1 MIFADSSPDYK
12 SSKYVIV
19 GVLFDATSSFRSGS
33 RWAPDA
39 MRRASYNFET
49 YDYEYD
55 IDITEQQFHDA
66 GNIEFGNLC
75 DMISEVEV
83 VISSTFDDGKIPLTL
98 GGEHTIT
105 FPCVKALSK
114 SADIGVVILDA
125 HLDFRNEY
133 LGNKYSH
140 AGVAKHISDL
150 GVPLVQIGTRSGTKE
165 EYRLAAE
172 RSIIYATDE
181 IRKRGIVQVLN
192 EIEGFLDVDSIYLSI
207 DMDAIDP
214 AFAPGVG
221 NPEPYGLTPL
231 EVRTALRK
239 LSPVTSGFDIV
250 EITPDYDM
258 GMSALLGAKLLRDF
272 IFASSQKKGV

>member
-1 MIFADSSPDYK
+1 MIFADSSPDYE

-19 GVLFDATSSFRSGS
+19 GVLFDATSSFRTGS

-39 MRRASYNFET
+39 VRRASFNFET

-55 IDITEQQFHDA
+55 IDITEQEFHDA
-66 GNIEFGNLC
+66 GNIEFGNVC

-83 VISSTFDDGKIPLTL
+83 VISGTFDDGKVPLTL

-140 AGVAKHISDL
+140 AGVAKYISDL

-165 EYRLAAE
+165 EYQLAAA
-172 RSIIYATDE
+172 RSNIYAMDE
-181 IRKRGIVQVLN
+181 IRKRGIAHVLN
-192 EIEGFLDVDSIYLSI
+192 EIEGLLDVDSIYLSI

-231 EVRTALRK
+231 EVRTALRT

-272 IFASSQKKGV
+272 IFASSQKKGI

>member
-1 MIFADSSPDYK
+1 MIFADSSLDYK

-83 VISSTFDDGKIPLTL
+83 VISSTCDDGKVPLTL

-172 RSIIYATDE
+172 RSIIYAMDE

>member
-1 MIFADSSPDYK
+1 MILADSSPYYQ

-19 GVLFDATSSFRSGS
+19 GVLFDATSSFRTGS

-39 MRRASYNFET
+39 IRRASYNFET

-66 GNIEFGNLC
+66 GNIEFGNPY
-75 DMISEVEV
+75 DMIPQVEAT
-83 VISSTFDDGKIPLTL
+83 ISGVFDDGKVPLTL
-98 GGEHTIT
+98 GGEHTIS
-105 FPCVKALSK
+105 FPCVRALSR

-125 HLDFRNEY
+125 HLDFRSEY

-140 AGVAKHISDL
+140 ASVAKYISDL
-150 GVPLVQIGTRSGTKE
+150 SVPLIQIGIRSGTKE
-165 EYRLAAE
+165 EYKLAAE
-172 RSIIYATDE
+172 KSTIYTMDD
-181 IRKRGIVQVLN
+181 IGKRGIVHVLN
-192 EIEGFLDVDSIYLSI
+192 EIEGLLDSDTVYLSI
-207 DMDAIDP
+207 DMDVIDP
-214 AFAPGVG
+214 AYAPGVG

-231 EVRTALRK
+231 EVRTAIRK

-250 EITPDYDM
+250 EVTPDYDM

-272 IFASSQKKGV
+272 IFSSTQKKI